1 MPGVIS
7 VHHQPLISSQ
17 SSSHEHASRACT
29 GKVER
34 ICPQPKAC
42 KGTHDVKG
50 AARVPREVRLQHRQA
65 TCGGDGPA
73 RLHGGEEGHKGQVEI
88 TARRQPDQIKA
99 LLRPLPLVQPHRHV
113 AARRT
118 FVHGP
123 RPRRVPGRLA
133 NPQSVSTACSQ
144 LA

>member
-73 RLHGGEEGHKGQVEI
+73 RLHGGEEAQGPSRDYRPSP
-88 TARRQPDQIKA
+88 ARPDQT
-99 LLRPLPLVQPHRHV
+99 LRPLPSSS
-113 AARRT
+113 RT
-118 FVHGP
+118 VTGRANLRP
-123 RPRRVPGRLA
+123 RPP
-133 NPQSVSTACSQ
+133 SQ
-144 LA
+144 ARARPPRSPPPPP